1 MTDVDARA
9 FGKVAVLMGGKSGER
24 EISLKSGHAV
34 HQALVEN
41 DIDAHMID
49 VDSNIFDT
57 LRAQK
62 FDRAFIALHGC
73 GGEDGTLQGGLEV
86 IEMPYTGSGVMACSI
101 CMDKLMTKRVWKAEG
116 IKSPEFIQID
126 DDTTFEDV
134 NTLLNIPFVIKPSL
148 EGSSL
153 GIHKVES
160 AEQFRSAVADAEQF
174 NGVLMAEKWISG
186 SEYTV
191 AILHDAAL
199 PVIRLET
206 PRTFYDYEAKYESE
220 STQYIIPCGLENA
233 VESELKQQ
241 ALQAFNATGAYGWGR
256 VDVMM
261 DDEGTSW
268 FLEVNTVPGMTD
280 HSLVPMAANKEGID
294 FKQLVI
300 EILSTSNVQR

>member
-1 MTDVDARA
+1 MTNVDVRA

-24 EISLKSGHAV
+24 EISLKSGRAV
-34 HQALVEN
+34 YQALVEN

-49 VDSNIFDT
+49 ADASIFET
-57 LRAQK
+57 LRAQR
-62 FDRAFIALHGC
+62 FDRAFIVLHGC

-116 IKSPEFIQID
+116 IKSPDFVEIS

-134 NTLLNIPFVIKPSL
+134 NAALNIPFVIKPSL

-160 AEQFRSAVADAEQF
+160 AEQFQSAVADAAQF
-174 NGVLMAEKWISG
+174 NGALMAEKWIAG

-220 STQYIIPCGLENA
+220 STQYIIPSGLEHA
-233 VESELKQQ
+233 VETELQQQ
-241 ALQAFNATGAYGWGR
+241 ALHAFNATGAYGWGR

-261 DDEGTSW
+261 DKNGTSW

-280 HSLVPMAANKEGID
+280 HSLVPMAASATGID
-294 FKQLVI
+294 FNQLVI
-300 EILSTSNVQR
+300 EILSTSKVRR

>member
-1 MTDVDARA
+1 MTNSDVHA

-24 EISLKSGHAV
+24 EISLRSGQAV
-34 HQALVEN
+34 YQALLESNV
-41 DIDAHMID
+41 DAHMID
-49 VDSNIFDT
+49 VDTNIFEM

-101 CMDKLMTKRVWKAEG
+101 CMDKLMTKRVWKSEE
-116 IKSPEFIQID
+116 IKSPEFVEVNE
-126 DDTTFEDV
+126 DTTFDDV
-134 NTLLNIPFVIKPSL
+134 NAVLNIPFIVKPSL

-153 GIHKVES
+153 GIHKVEN
-160 AEQFRSAVADAEQF
+160 ANQFQNAVADAKKF
-174 NGVLMAEKWISG
+174 KGALMAEKWIDG
-186 SEYTV
+186 KEYTV
-191 AILHDAAL
+191 AILHDMAL

-206 PRTFYDYEAKYESE
+206 PRTFYDYKAKYESE

-233 VESELKQQ
+233 VETELKQQ
-241 ALQAFNATGAYGWGR
+241 ALRAFKATGAYGWGR

-261 DDEGTSW
+261 DENGTSW

-280 HSLVPMAANKEGID
+280 HSLVPMAAGNKGID
-294 FKQLVI
+294 FKQLVV